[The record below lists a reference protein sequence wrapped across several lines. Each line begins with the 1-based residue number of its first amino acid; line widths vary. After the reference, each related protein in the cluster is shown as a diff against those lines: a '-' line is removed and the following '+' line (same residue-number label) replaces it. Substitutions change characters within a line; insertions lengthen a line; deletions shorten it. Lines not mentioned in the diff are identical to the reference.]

1 MARASSRA
9 AIHSL
14 IIRRFSLATSWIF
27 SKPTFPRMSSA
38 FSRSPW
44 KTFIRS
50 LPGTSSAD
58 TLAHRSLS
66 EDEVPGRLRI
76 KVFHGDRENA
86 EGIRGNVGFEKIQDV
101 ASENLRIISDWIAAR
116 DEGRAINLDRR
127 KHFHFHREKCSR
139 ELA

>member
-1 MARASSRA
+1 MSEAEHVTGLVREHFATPA
-9 AIHSL
+9 QEECL
-14 IIRRFSLATSWIF
+14 GTRRPRLAVKCWIV
-27 SKPTFPRMSSA
+27 PG
-38 FSRSPW
+38 
-44 KTFIRS
+44 KTVN
-50 LPGTSSAD
+50 AD

-66 EDEVPGRLRI
+66 EDEVPRRFRI
-76 KVFHGDRENA
+76 KVFHGDSENA

-116 DEGRAINLDRR
+116 DEGRANNLDRR